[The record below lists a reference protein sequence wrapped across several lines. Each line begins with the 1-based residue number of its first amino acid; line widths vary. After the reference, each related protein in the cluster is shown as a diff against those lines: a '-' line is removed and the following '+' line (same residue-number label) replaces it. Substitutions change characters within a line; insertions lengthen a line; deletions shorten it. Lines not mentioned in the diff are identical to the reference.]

1 MVLLLVFVN
10 FQVEFEDS
18 GDGISK
24 ENISK
29 IFEPLFTTKQ
39 NGTGLGL
46 SSVRAIIES
55 HGVSISIKS
64 PPTVFTILLPQN

>member
-55 HGVSISIKS
+55 HGGSISIKS